1 MALIFPEIKYYS
13 INETFKLMFLKLP
26 SNIFSC
32 NMTVDV
38 GSVDEDHEK
47 EEMGLAHFFEH
58 MILKGKVND
67 ESITQQLDFLGTQY
81 NASTSYYKTNYY
93 INGDKKDYSFILEIM
108 LQLMFEPQFPQE
120 DIDNEINVVIEE
132 FHMGKDNHGR
142 NFILETMKIMYEG
155 IDEKLTI
162 PVIGYEECIVNFT
175 RDKLVKFYNDKYE
188 SKLKILTIIGD
199 IDEKNIMKIIKKRHP
214 KVEPWTHTFKP
225 LNREL
230 TIPHYKNIPTKI
242 HYMSLPVS
250 QCMVNICFRS
260 IDDFSSWALV
270 SSLISSVL
278 CNGTSSR
285 LFNLLRI
292 KLGVTYYQNAF
303 SMMYEGHSLYIIN
316 FGTRSE
322 TVAKAIKHV
331 LIELLT
337 FPDVTDCELQKA
349 KNMFETSIL
358 YNTETPSNIGGSI
371 LDYVMA
377 EKDPEL
383 FKNIRSRINNIK
395 AKHINGFAKK
405 IFRKENMCI
414 LVGGENINQVQVN
427 NVLNE

>member
-1 MALIFPEIKYYS
+1 
-13 INETFKLMFLKLP
+13 
-26 SNIFSC
+26 
-32 NMTVDV
+32 
-38 GSVDEDHEK
+38 
-47 EEMGLAHFFEH
+47 
-58 MILKGKVND
+58 
-67 ESITQQLDFLGTQY
+67 
-81 NASTSYYKTNYY
+81 
-93 INGDKKDYSFILEIM
+93 
-108 LQLMFEPQFPQE
+108 
-120 DIDNEINVVIEE
+120 
-132 FHMGKDNHGR
+132 
-142 NFILETMKIMYEG
+142 
-155 IDEKLTI
+155 
-162 PVIGYEECIVNFT
+162 
-175 RDKLVKFYNDKYE
+175 
-188 SKLKILTIIGD
+188 
-199 IDEKNIMKIIKKRHP
+199 
-214 KVEPWTHTFKP
+214 
-225 LNREL
+225 
-230 TIPHYKNIPTKI
+230 
-242 HYMSLPVS
+242 
-250 QCMVNICFRS
+250 MVNICFRS